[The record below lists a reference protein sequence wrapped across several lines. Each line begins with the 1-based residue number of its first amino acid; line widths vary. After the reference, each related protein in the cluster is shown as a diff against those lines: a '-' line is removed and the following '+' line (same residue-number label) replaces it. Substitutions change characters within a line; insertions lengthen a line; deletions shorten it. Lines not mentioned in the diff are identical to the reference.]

1 MLRPLEAR
9 DHDAW
14 REIRIRSRDWLEQ
27 WEPLPEPG
35 TRDPTIDR
43 DAFRSRCGA
52 WERQRQF
59 DTAYGFGTFLLD
71 GTLVGEVSLGSVLRG
86 PFQSCFIGYWIDE
99 RYAGC
104 GYTPDA
110 VAIVLRYGRAV
121 DTDAFVA
128 TGFEYGFTTP
138 ETVEAFARAR
148 RLERVVGPPPAYEY
162 EHEVEHFFRNSRA
175 VVQPEA

>member
-1 MLRPLEAR
+1 MAG
-9 DHDAW
+9 
-14 REIRIRSRDWLEQ
+14 
-27 WEPLPEPG
+27 PG
-35 TRDPTIDR
+35 TITWGEACR
-43 DAFRSRCGA
+43 
-52 WERQRQF
+52 
-59 DTAYGFGTFLLD
+59 
-71 GTLVGEVSLGSVLRG
+71 LVGRRRLAMPPLLTGSAATPMRLLRIVDIPPEVLRL
-86 PFQSCFIGYWIDE
+86 
-99 RYAGC
+99 
-104 GYTPDA
+104 
-110 VAIVLRYGRAV
+110 LRYGRAV